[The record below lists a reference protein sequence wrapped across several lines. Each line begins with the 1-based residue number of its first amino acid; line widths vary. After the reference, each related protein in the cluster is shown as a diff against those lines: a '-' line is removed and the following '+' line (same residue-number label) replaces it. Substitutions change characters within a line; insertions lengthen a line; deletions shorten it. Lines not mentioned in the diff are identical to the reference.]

1 MAELAPVNG
10 VNGPQGYGMAAN
22 QEEDVIDF
30 KELISLLL
38 NHRWAIGGVMLSFIL
53 LSAVYCKLETPIY
66 QANLLIN
73 SNVSSGGNA
82 LGGLL
87 GSTVNVFDFGRTDS
101 ATEEQIIS
109 SRSVLEPV
117 VSELHLD
124 VLISPK
130 YFPIWGHSIAR
141 DYNKTNYSNVPNTP
155 RLGLAQ
161 YDWGGNSLKI
171 DQFEVSEDLK
181 GSRFIL
187 KYLGANNFELKNTAG
202 KILLTGVVG
211 QDYQIKPN
219 FYSSIDLK
227 INSMNAN
234 TGAEFYLEQQ
244 RMEDAIGAL
253 NSRLQI
259 VDSGKQ
265 TNLITLQLKGA
276 DPELVAQ
283 TLNDIGHSAVM
294 FDVNSQANEASKT
307 LNFLQ
312 SRLPAVKQALDLA
325 EKRLNDYLATSGDI
339 QLSDEGKMF
348 LDKMGQLETQLST
361 LQVQKA
367 QLQQQYTDQSFQV
380 QQIQTAIDQLS
391 ADRQA
396 LEAQIKQ
403 LPESDQMQMG
413 LKRDAVVQ
421 NKIYVNLLDKIQ
433 QFEILQA
440 GTVGKVAVIDEAAV
454 PYKPINK
461 PAALVIALAGF
472 LGFFLSAGFF
482 FIRQFLF
489 RGIEDPDIVESK
501 LGLNVFGAI
510 QESKLQ
516 IQQLR
521 NLEMRRIK
529 YLQFLSEMDPHDLVV
544 ESLRSL
550 RTNLLFELPNAK
562 NNIIAISG
570 PTPGVGKSFISVNF
584 AQILAD
590 AGYKVLLVD
599 ADIRKGAAHVYF
611 DVPRAPGF
619 CDLIDGKISEERAI
633 HHSRMPNLDFI
644 ATGTM
649 PAKHAEF
656 LMKPQ
661 VKEILDGLAKKY
673 DYVLFD
679 TAPILAVT
687 DALQLFK
694 HAGTHILVLSYGKHN
709 LKEIE
714 HTISKFEKGGV
725 EVKGAIFNRI
735 KIAHSYYSKSYKYN
749 YKYNY
754 ENKIKD

>member
-1 MAELAPVNG
+1 MAESGQVAQSQYLSM
-10 VNGPQGYGMAAN
+10 QGQE

-38 NHRWAIGGVMLSFIL
+38 NHRWVILGTMLSFIL
-53 LSAVYCKLETPIY
+53 LAAIYCKLETPIY
-66 QANLLIN
+66 QANLLID

-101 ATEEQIIS
+101 ATEEQIIM
-109 SRSVLEPV
+109 SRSVLGPV
-117 VSELHLD
+117 VSDLHLD
-124 VLISPK
+124 ILISPK
-130 YFPIWGHSIAR
+130 YFPILGHSIAR
-141 DYNKTNYSNVPNTP
+141 NYNQANYANVPNTP

-161 YDWGGNSLKI
+161 YDWGGNNLKL
-171 DQFEVSEDLK
+171 DSFEVSDDLK
-181 GSRFIL
+181 GQRFIL
-187 KYLGANNFELKNTAG
+187 KYLGDNNFELKNTAG
-202 KILLTGVVG
+202 KILLTGTLG
-211 QDYQIKPN
+211 QSYKITPN
-219 FYSSIDLK
+219 FYSSINLK
-227 INSMNAN
+227 VSSLKAN
-234 TGAEFYLEQQ
+234 PEAEFYIEQQ
-244 RMEDAIGAL
+244 RLEDAIDAL

-265 TNLITLQLKGA
+265 TNLITLQLKGT
-276 DPELVAQ
+276 DPALVTE
-283 TLNDIGHSAVM
+283 TLNSIGRSAVM

-325 EKRLNDYLATSGDI
+325 EKKLNQYLATSGDI

-348 LDKMGQLETQLST
+348 LEKMGQLETQAST

-380 QQIQTAIDQLS
+380 QQVQTALDQL
-391 ADRQA
+391 AQERQS
-396 LEAQIKQ
+396 LEAEIKQ
-403 LPESDQMQMG
+403 LPESDQIQMG
-413 LKRDAVVQ
+413 LKRDALVQ

-440 GTVGKVAVIDEAAV
+440 GTVGKVAVVDEAAV
-454 PYKPINK
+454 PYKSINK
-461 PAALVIALAGF
+461 PAPLVIALAGF
-472 LGFFLSAGFF
+472 LAFFLSAGFF
-482 FIRQFLF
+482 FVRQFLF
-489 RGIEDPDIVESK
+489 RGVEDPDLVESK
-501 LGLNVFGAI
+501 LGLNVFGTI

-516 IQQLR
+516 AQQLK
-521 NLEMRRIK
+521 NLELRRIK

-550 RTNLLFELPNAK
+550 RTNLLFELPRAK

-599 ADIRKGAAHVYF
+599 ADIRKGTAHVYF
-611 DVPRAPGF
+611 DVPRSPGF
-619 CDLIDGKISEERAI
+619 CDLIDQKISQEVAV

-644 ATGTM
+644 STGTM

-656 LMKPQ
+656 LMKPR
-661 VKEILDGLAKKY
+661 VKEILDQLATQY
-673 DYVLFD
+673 DYVIFD

-694 HAGTHILVLSYGKHN
+694 HAGTHLLVLSYGKHD

-714 HTISKFEKGGV
+714 HTLSKFEKGGV

-735 KIAHSYYSKSYKYN
+735 KAAHSYYGKKYKYN
-749 YKYNY
+749 YRYDY
-754 ENKIKD
+754 ESKNKH